1 MHYHIGILIG
11 HVEDAQFS
19 HSVWELVVCYSKK
32 KGFEAAMRG
41 LWKFILLGSQLDMT
55 RFECHLGPYNKQLQG
70 CTYWSER

>member
-1 MHYHIGILIG
+1 MLS
-11 HVEDAQFS
+11 S
-19 HSVWELVVCYSKK
+19 HTQSGSLSSATAKK